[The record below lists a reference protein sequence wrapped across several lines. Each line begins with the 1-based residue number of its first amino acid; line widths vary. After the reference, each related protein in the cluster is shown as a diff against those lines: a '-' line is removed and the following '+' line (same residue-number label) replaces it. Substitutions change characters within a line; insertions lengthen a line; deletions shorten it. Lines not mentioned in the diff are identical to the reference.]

1 MSCIIQKEKVA
12 EREPN
17 GVRDEQRYIGLQEKS
32 LPELAKLKAWMD
44 KTQPE
49 VTAQS
54 ALGKAVNYLAN
65 NWTRLERYIEAGFLP
80 IDNNAAERAIRA
92 FAIGRKAW
100 LFSDMPKAA

>member
-17 GVRDEQRYIGLQEKS
+17 GVCDEQRYIGLQEKS

-65 NWTRLERYIEAGFLP
+65 NWTRLERHIEAGFYPSTITLP
-80 IDNNAAERAIRA
+80 NEQSER
-92 FAIGRKAW
+92 
-100 LFSDMPKAA
+100 LP